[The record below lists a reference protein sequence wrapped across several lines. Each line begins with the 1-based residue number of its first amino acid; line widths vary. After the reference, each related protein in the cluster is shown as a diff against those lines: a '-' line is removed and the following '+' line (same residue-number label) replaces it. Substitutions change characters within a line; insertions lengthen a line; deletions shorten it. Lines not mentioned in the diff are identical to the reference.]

1 MKLDVPKL
9 AKWVILVLLSG
20 YTISMIIQ
28 PTIDLF
34 GESTLTVTTNE
45 ETKDKT
51 QPFKW
56 PSVVVCKNP
65 IIKDQESYN
74 TFMSKVL
81 QGAFDLEAEKQAFYT
96 DPTEY
101 LYNISVSP
109 EFHTMMFT
117 NDSLRWPLEP
127 PYVNMFVSEY
137 QYNGYCIEISLEAIR
152 KEKIKRGELDKN
164 EVDNTFTTVLW
175 LKVSFPPASPETI
188 FTDLWG
194 CAFRV

>member
-1 MKLDVPKL
+1 MDKQSSLRRLSLRLTMKLDVPKL
-9 AKWVILVLLSG
+9 AKWVILLILAG

-34 GESTLTVTTNE
+34 GDSTLTVTTNE

-51 QPFKW
+51 LPFKW

-74 TFMSKVL
+74 TFVSKVP

-175 LKVSFPPASPETI
+175 LKVSFPSST
-188 FTDLWG
+188 
-194 CAFRV
+194 

>member
-45 ETKDKT
+45 ETEDKT

-96 DPTEY
+96 E
-101 LYNISVSP
+101 
-109 EFHTMMFT
+109 
-117 NDSLRWPLEP
+117 
-127 PYVNMFVSEY
+127 
-137 QYNGYCIEISLEAIR
+137 QEIY
-152 KEKIKRGELDKN
+152 
-164 EVDNTFTTVLW
+164 
-175 LKVSFPPASPETI
+175 
-188 FTDLWG
+188 
-194 CAFRV
+194 

>member
-9 AKWVILVLLSG
+9 GKWVILVLLSG

-34 GESTLTVTTNE
+34 GDSTLTVTTNE

-74 TFMSKVL
+74 TFVSKVS

-117 NDSLRWPLEP
+117 NHSLRWPLEP

-137 QYNGYCIEISLEAIR
+137 RYNGYCIEISLEAIR

-175 LKVSFPPASPETI
+175 LKVSFPPSPETI

-194 CAFRV
+194 CAIRV

>member
-9 AKWVILVLLSG
+9 GKWVILVLLSG

-65 IIKDQESYN
+65 IVKDQESYT
-74 TFMSKVL
+74 TFISKAL

-101 LYNISVSP
+101 LYNISVSQ
-109 EFHTMMFT
+109 EFHTIMFT

-175 LKVSFPPASPETI
+175 LKVSFPSST
-188 FTDLWG
+188 
-194 CAFRV
+194 